1 MLPRFRLATK
11 ITVAAIAAMVIPEKG
26 LFNMTPEQAAAL
38 KTCGLST
45 LQQVSDKLH
54 AELVCSTCHEQSRR
68 ASPQH
73 TSFPCEVGGPP
84 WPLWLEL

>member
-1 MLPRFRLATK
+1 MLLSGVQDASL
-11 ITVAAIAAMVIPEKG
+11 VPEKG

-68 ASPQH
+68 VSPQQSAQRTQAMAH
-73 TSFPCEVGGPP
+73 GKRSRPTAK
-84 WPLWLEL
+84 